1 MNITK
6 VKGLDSTTS
15 PYPYE
20 ANIINIQRSDTT
32 NAEVITWQFTNGELV
47 QLMLYSPDDA
57 VLLSVSPAIVLPEE
71 NEEGHFFTAGEIKLF
86 LSRIKNHNS

>member
-6 VKGLDSTTS
+6 VKGLDSTAN

-20 ANIINIQRSDTT
+20 AHIINIQRSDTT

>member
-6 VKGLDSTTS
+6 VKGLDSTAS

-32 NAEVITWQFTNGELV
+32 NAEVVTWQFTNGEFV

-86 LSRIKNHNS
+86 LSRIKNYNS